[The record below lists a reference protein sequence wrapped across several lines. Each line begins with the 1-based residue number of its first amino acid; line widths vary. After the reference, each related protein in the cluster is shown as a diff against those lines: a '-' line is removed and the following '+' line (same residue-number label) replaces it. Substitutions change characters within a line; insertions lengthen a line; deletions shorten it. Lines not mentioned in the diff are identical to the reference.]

1 MYRRRE
7 PDRDKLLNTAAVAP
21 AMPVIRRKRPRPAA
35 SSPVPEYSAATIYG
49 VPILA
54 AKIILANCMLWFLAL
69 VIVLSP
75 QLDALHLL
83 MALFMLAVG
92 LLIWF
97 GLQWLISRAF
107 WWFVVVYTSTITI
120 VLLVMI
126 VRRILDA
133 MSSVPRI

>member
-21 AMPVIRRKRPRPAA
+21 AMPVIRRKRPRPIA
-35 SSPVPEYSAATIYG
+35 SSPASETQPTIYG
-49 VPILA
+49 VPVLA
-54 AKIILANCMLWFLAL
+54 AKVILANCLLWVLAL
-69 VIVLSP
+69 VIVLVP
-75 QLDALHLL
+75 LVDALHFL
-83 MALFMLAVG
+83 MALFMLFVG

-107 WWFVVVYTSTITI
+107 WWFVVVYSSAITI

-133 MSSVPRI
+133 MGSVPAL